1 MAEKPVETR
10 PPARSRR
17 RAAIAAAALFP
28 MLVSAGAFAPGL
40 VELALQSG
48 GSAGAGAQRP
58 GPVSPFDRQPLAAP
72 REPALG
78 FTPVALELDRLF
90 FETQFR
96 GSETVADYTGTL
108 TGGAEATAAEIAQL
122 LTFPRHDT
130 DAIVLDQ
137 LAPPEEQIVFKD
149 ALIPDQL
156 PNLQLPDQG
165 ALFLPLCSSVPA
177 QDCIR
182 FDDFTRVDEEVPIPE
197 PGTAA
202 LAGLGLALLAA
213 TSRRPSSR

>member
-1 MAEKPVETR
+1 
-10 PPARSRR
+10 
-17 RAAIAAAALFP
+17 
-28 MLVSAGAFAPGL
+28 
-40 VELALQSG
+40 
-48 GSAGAGAQRP
+48 
-58 GPVSPFDRQPLAAP
+58 VSPFDRQPLAAP